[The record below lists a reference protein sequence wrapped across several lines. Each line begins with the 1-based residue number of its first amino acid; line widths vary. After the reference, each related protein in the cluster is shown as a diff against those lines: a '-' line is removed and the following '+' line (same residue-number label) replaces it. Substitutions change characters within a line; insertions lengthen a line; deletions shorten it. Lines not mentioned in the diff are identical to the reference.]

1 MNRYGKRCVLY
12 PRVSTEMQ
20 VDGYSLEGQKT
31 MLTRFADREEMVIVD
46 TYEDAGKS
54 GKSIEGRPA
63 FQKMLRD
70 IEEGLDIDYV
80 LVYKLSRFGRN
91 AADILNSLE
100 LIQSY
105 GVNLICIEEGI
116 DSSQTSGKL
125 LISVLSAVAE
135 IERENIIE
143 QTMNG
148 RREKARQGGWNGGFA
163 PYGYALVDNK
173 LVIAEAEAVAIRR
186 IFELYTSS
194 EIGLG
199 GVANQLNLEG
209 IRKIPRQNG
218 TLEDWTGHFIKLILD
233 NPVYYGKIAYGRRT
247 KEKVKGTKNDYQMK
261 RNDDYILTDGQ
272 HEGIVSEEV
281 WEKAHA
287 KRLRTGVK
295 QPSKIG
301 RDRVHL
307 LSGLLKCPVC
317 GSPMYT
323 NKHAWTNKDG
333 TYKEVYYYVCSR
345 NRMVRGKH
353 CEYKAMLKKNDI
365 EPMVIEAIREIVRNK
380 EYAQAIKKRIGVQID
395 TKAVD
400 KELEGYRAKLKEVD
414 LNKSRLERE
423 IDNLPI
429 DTKYRE
435 RKLHDMALR
444 LDSLYDI
451 IVELEEKIEDAMMR
465 RDAIAQQAITLEGIY
480 KIMVNFDCVYN
491 IISDEEKRAVV
502 TALIKEIELY
512 RNDESE
518 CPLKRIGLNFPVFKD
533 GKEVSELLWDKGNT
547 VETVV
552 LLTERPLVLVEPC
565 GKYLESYLEAREEG
579 RENGMASDDFSSA
592 PAGELLKRYDD
603 FRCGRD
609 LPPGW
614 VAADYY
620 WLVDEDKNR
629 FIGEIGIRHG
639 LTEALRRYGGHIG
652 YAVRPSEWNK
662 GHGTLMLGLALEKA
676 RDLGITT
683 AMITCDDDNAAS
695 ARVMEKNGF
704 TLLDRVTNTV
714 DGRTVITRRYTKD
727 LSPGPAGKGAV

>member
-547 VETVV
+547 VEAGCLAETDTGNEGIPYESPSNKTVHI
-552 LLTERPLVLVEPC
+552 
-565 GKYLESYLEAREEG
+565 
-579 RENGMASDDFSSA
+579 D
-592 PAGELLKRYDD
+592 
-603 FRCGRD
+603 
-609 LPPGW
+609 
-614 VAADYY
+614 
-620 WLVDEDKNR
+620 
-629 FIGEIGIRHG
+629 G
-639 LTEALRRYGGHIG
+639 L
-652 YAVRPSEWNK
+652 
-662 GHGTLMLGLALEKA
+662 
-676 RDLGITT
+676 
-683 AMITCDDDNAAS
+683 CDDDGNTINLTYNQALVVDAAGICTFLNFMGGWTAWGNHTACYPKS
-695 ARVMEKNGF
+695 TDVKDYFIPLSRMF
-704 TLLDRVTNTV
+704 DYVTNTLIKTFWSKL
-714 DGRTVITRRYTKD
+714 DKPMNRRLIDTILDSANIWLNGLVGAGYLLGASVEMLESENPLTS
-727 LSPGPAGKGAV
+727 LMAGKIKLHVYMTPPSPAQEIDFVLEYDADYVTSALQS